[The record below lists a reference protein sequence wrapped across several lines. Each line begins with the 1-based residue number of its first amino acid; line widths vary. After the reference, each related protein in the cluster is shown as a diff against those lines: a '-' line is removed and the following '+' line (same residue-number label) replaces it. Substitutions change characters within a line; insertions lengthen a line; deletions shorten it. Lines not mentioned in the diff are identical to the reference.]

1 MPTTYTSSQVSSGT
15 VPINER
21 GASFF
26 VYGSISLT
34 TALVAN
40 DIVQLLNVPN
50 GYKVLNLTLDSDDLD
65 SGGSPT
71 IKTSV
76 GDASVATRF
85 ISQSTICQT
94 GGVATQA
101 VAGSTGYVYPVAT
114 TGGNTGSSIIQL
126 KCDTAALTWVNG
138 TIRCAAELQVDH
150 ASFA

>member
-26 VYGSISLT
+26 VYGSLSLT

-40 DIVQLLNVPN
+40 DIVQLINVPN

-65 SGGSPT
+65 SGASPT
-71 IKTSV
+71 LKVSV
-76 GDASVATRF
+76 GDSGAAGRYL
-85 ISQSTICQT
+85 SQSTVCQT
-94 GGVATQA
+94 GGVASQA
-101 VAGSTGYVYPVAT
+101 VAGSTGYVYPPASS
-114 TGGNTGSSIIQL
+114 GGNAGSSTIQL
-126 KCDTAALTWVNG
+126 TCDTAALTWVNG
-138 TIRCAAELQVDH
+138 TVRCAAELQIDH